1 MEEHMKKSIIFTAII
16 ASLFILNGPALAES
30 PATSYYTTT
39 GLDPVTDADEIPVKS
54 PPCPEGLRVY
64 GEYTKTTADEPCDV
78 PKRFDR
84 IWICN
89 DGTGNQGLDV
99 KYLPAEPCR

>member
-1 MEEHMKKSIIFTAII
+1 MKYAIAI
-16 ASLFILNGPALAES
+16 AAVAANLFIFGSLAIAES

-39 GLDPVTDADEIPVKS
+39 GADPVTDAEEIPVKN
-54 PPCPEGLRVY
+54 PPCPEGLRIY
-64 GEYTKTTADEPCDV
+64 GEYSKTTADEPCDV
-78 PKRFDR
+78 PKRWDR